1 MHPQH
6 RNLVMHLVSQ
16 AKKGNR
22 IRKGSPQEEAAL
34 ADHIAAL
41 APSPTRLT
49 DAGALTEL
57 LVLLG
62 READSRELQRLLSQL
77 QTEQQVRVWRRNLVN
92 ENSIE
97 LCCMS
102 HRSCSMPDTTLLSSL
117 HRLRPSTCGSIPL
130 PRQ

>member
-6 RNLVMHLVSQ
+6 RTLVTQLVSQ

-22 IRKGSPQEEAAL
+22 IRRGSPQEEAAL

-41 APSPTRLT
+41 APSPARLT
-49 DAGALTEL
+49 DAGALAEL

-77 QTEQQVRVWRRNLVN
+77 HTEQQVRVWRRNLVD
-92 ENSIE
+92 ESSMK
-97 LCCMS
+97 LCC
-102 HRSCSMPDTTLLSSL
+102 L
-117 HRLRPSTCGSIPL
+117 
-130 PRQ
+130 